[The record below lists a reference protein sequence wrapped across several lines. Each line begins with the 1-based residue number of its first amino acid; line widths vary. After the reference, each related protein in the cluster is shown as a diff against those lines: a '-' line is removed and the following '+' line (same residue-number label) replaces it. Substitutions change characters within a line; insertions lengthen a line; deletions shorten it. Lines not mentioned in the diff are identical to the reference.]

1 MNDIVISEVEIKDVN
16 GNVVATFSKPL
27 KQEIKPDTI
36 IFNEFGAQKII
47 RLKITATTSQ
57 MISGTT
63 DVKLALGIEEEQPS
77 T

>member
-1 MNDIVISEVEIKDVN
+1 MNDIVIAEVEIKDVN
-16 GNVVATFSKPL
+16 DNVVATFSKPL

-36 IFNEFGAQKII
+36 IFNEMGAQKVV

-57 MISGTT
+57 MISGTD
-63 DVKLALGIEEEQPS
+63 DVKLALGIQE